1 MNSFNNVKKKEFPV
15 DLFKRDVIV
24 VIGDEDFLIES
35 SKEYDFEEEVRNMME
50 GPNGNYDASTLKMS
64 TGDCFIFLKEEPKD
78 PFGIGLLAHEI
89 VHASIH
95 ILKSVDIEINS
106 RDDEVLAYL
115 VENLVY
121 RVMKWLNED

>member
-1 MNSFNNVKKKEFPV
+1 MKKKEFPV
-15 DLFKRDVIV
+15 DLFKRGVMV

-50 GPNGNYDASTLKMS
+50 DLTGSYEALTFRMS
-64 TGDCFIFLKEEPKD
+64 TGDCIIFLKEEPKN
-78 PFGIGLLAHEI
+78 PFGIGLLAHEA

-95 ILKSVDIEINS
+95 ILKSVDIIINS
-106 RDDEVLAYL
+106 HDDEVLAYL

-121 RVMKWLNED
+121 RVMEWLNED